1 MLSRVVLCIVGKGR
15 PRVNGS
21 DVITLGYWV
30 VTQHA
35 KWSCSVY
42 FREEKT
48 SGQWIRCY
56 NPGVLGGYPAC

>member
-35 KWSCSVY
+35 K
-42 FREEKT
+42 
-48 SGQWIRCY
+48 
-56 NPGVLGGYPAC
+56 